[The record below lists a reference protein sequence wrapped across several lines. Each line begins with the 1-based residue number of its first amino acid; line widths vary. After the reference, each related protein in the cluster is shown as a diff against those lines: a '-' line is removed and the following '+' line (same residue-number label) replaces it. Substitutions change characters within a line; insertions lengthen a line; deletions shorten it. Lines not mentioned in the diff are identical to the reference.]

1 MTRAEKYRCEFNRLE
16 KILKRKDGASDEKS
30 LRSVVESLAR
40 KRGNRVVQ
48 QYKEEIIQHIQLRN
62 AIVHQSTNMTIVE
75 PHEETISE
83 LRKLREHIERP
94 KTAWDIATKP
104 LVTIA
109 LDDDLSHAIRCMVE
123 KCITSLPIIADKEV
137 VGFVSERTI
146 VRAINSAFEIG
157 GAFVDEAKI
166 RTLGVICRT
175 EMILIRMVMFPEIQ
189 LFMRLKIC
197 LVTQLR
203 TRGVFWRFS
212 YLKMALSRLCR
223 LGLSRPGIC
232 IKLISKKSK
241 LDRAVATI
249 GWD

>member
-30 LRSVVESLAR
+30 IRSVVESLAR
-40 KRGNRVVQ
+40 KRGNRVIQ

-62 AIVHQSTNMTIVE
+62 AIVHQSTNMTVAE
-75 PHEETISE
+75 LHEETIAE
-83 LRKLREHIERP
+83 LRKLREYIERP

-109 LDDDLSHAIRCMVE
+109 LEDDLSHAIRCMAE
-123 KCITSLPIIADKEV
+123 KRITSLPVIADKKV

-166 RTLGVICRT
+166 RDIRYDMPYGDDIDTYGYVSRGATVYDVEDMFSDAIKDKKRLLAILVSDNGTESTMPLGIIT
-175 EMILIRMVMFPEIQ
+175 AWDLY
-189 LFMRLKIC
+189 KIKKQNSE
-197 LVTQLR
+197 LDKSVT
-203 TRGVFWRFS
+203 
-212 YLKMALSRLCR
+212 
-223 LGLSRPGIC
+223 
-232 IKLISKKSK
+232 
-241 LDRAVATI
+241 TI
-249 GWD
+249 GWG

>member
-62 AIVHQSTNMTIVE
+62 AIVHQSTNMTIAE

-123 KCITSLPIIADKEV
+123 KCITSLPIIADKKV

-166 RTLGVICRT
+166 QDIRYDMPYGDDIDTYGYVSRDTTVYEVEDMFSDAIKDKRRLLAILVSENGTESAMPLGIIT
-175 EMILIRMVMFPEIQ
+175 AWDLY
-189 LFMRLKIC
+189 KIDK
-197 LVTQLR
+197 Q
-203 TRGVFWRFS
+203 
-212 YLKMALSRLCR
+212 
-223 LGLSRPGIC
+223 
-232 IKLISKKSK
+232 KSK
-241 LDRAVATI
+241 LDRVVATI